1 MPDKERR
8 QNMKRIKQI
17 FGVGVICALILFLWD
32 PVHAGFYFESEQV
45 AEGISGQPD
54 QEILVK
60 NYLTAGA
67 SRTDTNHII
76 TILDFRNMMS
86 YELNAKDQTYTRRD
100 MRTMNDMAKMGP
112 AERQQLD
119 QMMKQMA
126 DSTKIVPTDETEAIA
141 GYNCRKYD
149 VQFMMA
155 KGVYWVTT
163 EIKGYQELKKLIQD
177 MGKAL
182 EQNPMAKQMNIM
194 GMLDQIDGFPV
205 KTVMD
210 VMGGKVTTTLKMIE
224 QRPLDKSLFEIPK
237 GYRLVEKQ

>member
-1 MPDKERR
+1 
-8 QNMKRIKQI
+8 MKRIKQI
-17 FGVGVICALILFLWD
+17 CGVGVICALILFLWH

-45 AEGISGQPD
+45 TEGISDQPD
-54 QEILVK
+54 QGILVK
-60 NYLTAGA
+60 NYLTPGA
-67 SRTDTNHII
+67 SRTDTEHII
-76 TILDFRNMMS
+76 TILDYRNMIA
-86 YELNAKDQTYTRRD
+86 YELNANDKTYTQRD
-100 MRTMNDMAKMGP
+100 MRTMNGMSKMGP

-163 EIKGYQELKKLIQD
+163 EIKGYQELRELVQD
-177 MGKAL
+177 MGKAF
-182 EQNPMAKQMNIM
+182 EQNPMTKQMNIL
-194 GMLDQIDGFPV
+194 GMMAQIDGFPV

-210 VMGGKVTTTLKMIE
+210 VMGGRVTTTLKMIE

-237 GYRLVEKQ
+237 EYRLVEKR